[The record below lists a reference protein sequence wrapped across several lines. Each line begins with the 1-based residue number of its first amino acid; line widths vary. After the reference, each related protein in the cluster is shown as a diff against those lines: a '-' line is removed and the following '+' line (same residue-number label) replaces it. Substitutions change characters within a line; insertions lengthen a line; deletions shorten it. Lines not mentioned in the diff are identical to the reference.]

1 MHSGNTPAV
10 GTATDHSGN
19 TPAVGTATDHS
30 GNTPAVGT
38 AADHRAGA
46 PQHHKRRWLRHTAV
60 AAVLVLFAVELT
72 LGWRAL
78 TSALSQLRA
87 PHPGWL
93 TIALGAELA
102 AMAAYARM
110 QRRLLLSA
118 GVRVPLRRQLALT
131 YAAHSLS
138 VTLPGGP
145 AFSTSFNYQ
154 QMRRFGATPAVA
166 SWCIALSGILSA
178 AALAVVTA
186 AGALAAQGT
195 PQWRTL
201 IALTV
206 AALLI
211 TVGVRRITRHP
222 ETLQPVTR
230 AVLQRLNRL
239 RHRPATYGL
248 DHIRD
253 FIDQLRV
260 ARLAPRHA
268 AAAAVFAVLNWLL
281 DAVCLWMCFHA
292 VSDDPIDTTQ
302 VLLAF
307 SAGMA
312 AGTITVIPG
321 GLGIIDSALILGLV
335 TGGVDTPTAIATVV
349 LYRIISFGFIIGAGW
364 ITWLIIRHRHLKAPR
379 ASRCTVRGATTHHRD
394 RRRRM

>member
-1 MHSGNTPAV
+1 MRSSDTPAV
-10 GTATDHSGN
+10 G
-19 TPAVGTATDHS
+19 P
-30 GNTPAVGT
+30 

-46 PQHHKRRWLRHTAV
+46 PRRHKRRWLRPIAV
-60 AAVLVLFAVELT
+60 AAVLTLFTVELI
-72 LGWRAL
+72 LGWPSLTTAL
-78 TSALSQLRA
+78 AELRA
-87 PHPGWL
+87 PQPGWL
-93 TIALGAELA
+93 TAAVAAELA
-102 AMAAYARM
+102 AMGAYARM
-110 QRRLLLSA
+110 QRRLLRSA
-118 GVRVPLRRQLALT
+118 GLRVPLYRQLALT

-145 AFSTSFNYQ
+145 AFSTQFNYQ

-186 AGALAAQGT
+186 AGAVAAHGT
-195 PQWRTL
+195 PQWHTL
-201 IALTV
+201 AGLTV
-206 AALLI
+206 AAVLI
-211 TVGVRRITRHP
+211 ALSVR
-222 ETLQPVTR
+222 QVTR
-230 AVLQRLNRL
+230 RPEALEPATRAALARVNKL

-248 DHIRD
+248 DRIRD
-253 FIDQLRV
+253 FIDQLRA
-260 ARLAPRHA
+260 ARLTPRHA
-268 AAAAVFAVLNWLL
+268 AASAVFAVLNWLL

-292 VSDDPIDTTQ
+292 VSNDPIDTTQ

-364 ITWLIIRHRHLKAPR
+364 ITWLIIRRRHLKTP
-379 ASRCTVRGATTHHRD
+379 
-394 RRRRM
+394 